1 MADEYRNLHQAVSVY
16 LLLPGSLDCLI
27 CRAACRCR
35 HFLGTHPNLLDLVPR
50 QTFRPN
56 SSSLTFR
63 MQVFFAFFV
72 IPRKSVSQKITRA
85 AACASANTPER

>member
-27 CRAACRCR
+27 CLAACRCR
-35 HFLGTHPNLLDLVPR
+35 LVWSMHPNLLDLVPR

-72 IPRKSVSQKITRA
+72 IPRKTVSQKSTRA
-85 AACASANTPER
+85 AACASANTLKR